1 MGAAVK
7 PREVD
12 PALFRDN
19 VYHSW
24 HVMSYVVNHVTEEC
38 FVAHLEPNQG
48 VGYDCLSL
56 ITRDKDGQ
64 LRVRFMLNRNG
75 ANGLIGSHLF
85 EDVWGRVNRDGFKK
99 VADEI
104 IALAGLTSSN
114 GRVNSEI
121 STVCNQVVRWIR
133 SHRDE
138 NFYVGPLDWPG
149 SFAPL
154 PEIKRAAYSKEQWP
168 ISDHGP
174 EISMGI
180 SGRELQRLE
189 MLTSGIPSKEEPK
202 IEKIFKVTT
211 VNGQGD
217 EMIAYVRES
226 YKHSY
231 FRSMMEEYGNSV
243 AVEIDISDIPT
254 NVDFPR

>member
-7 PREVD
+7 PREDD

-38 FVAHLEPNQG
+38 FVAHLEPNPG
-48 VGYDCLSL
+48 VRYDCLSL
-56 ITRDKDGQ
+56 VTRDSEGQ

-75 ANGLIGSHLF
+75 ANGLVGSYLF
-85 EDVWGRVNRDGFKK
+85 EDVWGRVTRDGFKK

-114 GRVNSEI
+114 GRVNSAI

-138 NFYVGPLDWPG
+138 TFYVGPLDWPG
-149 SFAPL
+149 SFAPF

-168 ISDHGP
+168 IPDHGP

-189 MLTSGIPSKEEPK
+189 LVTLGTPSKEDPK
-202 IEKIFKVTT
+202 ITKIFKVTT
-211 VNGQGD
+211 INGQGD

-231 FRSMMEEYGNSV
+231 VRSMMEEYGNSV
-243 AVEIDISDIPT
+243 AVEIDTADIPADI
-254 NVDFPR
+254 DFPR

>member
-7 PREVD
+7 PREGD

-24 HVMSYVVNHVTEEC
+24 HVMAHVVNHVTEEC

-56 ITRDKDGQ
+56 VTRDLEGL

-75 ANGLIGSHLF
+75 ANGLVGSHLF

-104 IALAGLTSSN
+104 IAIAGLASST
-114 GRVNSEI
+114 GRVNSAI
-121 STVCNQVVRWIR
+121 STVCDQVVRWIR

-149 SFAPL
+149 SCAPL
-154 PEIKRAAYSKEQWP
+154 PEIKRAAYSEEQWP
-168 ISDHGP
+168 IPDHGP

-180 SGRELQRLE
+180 SGKEIQRLE
-189 MLTSGIPSKEEPK
+189 LVTLGISSKQDPK
-202 IEKIFKVTT
+202 IEKMFKVTT

-226 YKHSY
+226 YKQSY
-231 FRSMMEEYGNSV
+231 FRSMMEEYGNST

>member
-1 MGAAVK
+1 MGAKVK
-7 PREVD
+7 PREDD

-24 HVMSYVVNHVTEEC
+24 HIMSYVVNHVTEEC
-38 FVAHLEPNQG
+38 FVAHLEPNPG
-48 VGYDCLSL
+48 VRYDCLSL
-56 ITRDKDGQ
+56 ITRDSEGQ
-64 LRVRFMLNRNG
+64 LLIRFMLNRNG
-75 ANGLIGSHLF
+75 VNGSIGSHLF
-85 EDVWGRVNRDGFKK
+85 EDIWGRVTRDGFKK

-104 IALAGLTSSN
+104 ISLAGLTSST
-114 GRVNSEI
+114 GRVNSVS
-121 STVCNQVVRWIR
+121 STVCNQVLRWIR
-133 SHRDE
+133 SHRNE

-168 ISDHGP
+168 IPDHGP

-180 SGRELQRLE
+180 NGRELQRLE
-189 MLTSGIPSKEEPK
+189 MLTSGTPSKEDPK
-202 IEKIFKVTT
+202 NTKIFKVTT

-217 EMIAYVRES
+217 EMIAYVRER

-243 AVEIDISDIPT
+243 AVEIDIADIPAD
-254 NVDFPR
+254 VDFPQ

>member
-1 MGAAVK
+1 MGAEVK
-7 PREVD
+7 PREDD

-38 FVAHLEPNQG
+38 FVAHLEPNPG
-48 VGYDCLSL
+48 VRYDCLSL
-56 ITRDKDGQ
+56 VTRDSEGQ

-75 ANGLIGSHLF
+75 ANGLIGSYLF
-85 EDVWGRVNRDGFKK
+85 EDVWGRVTRDGFKK

-104 IALAGLTSSN
+104 ISLAGLTSST
-114 GRVNSEI
+114 GRVNSVS
-121 STVCNQVVRWIR
+121 STVCNQVLRWIR
-133 SHRDE
+133 SHRYE

-168 ISDHGP
+168 IPDHGP

-189 MLTSGIPSKEEPK
+189 MLTSGTPSKEDPK
-202 IEKIFKVTT
+202 NTKIFKVTT
-211 VNGQGD
+211 INGQGD

-243 AVEIDISDIPT
+243 AVEIDIEDIPADV
-254 NVDFPR
+254 NFPQ

>member
-1 MGAAVK
+1 MGAEVK
-7 PREVD
+7 PREGD

-56 ITRDKDGQ
+56 VTCDKDGQ
-64 LRVRFMLNRNG
+64 LWVRFMLNRNG

-104 IALAGLTSSN
+104 IALAGLTFSS
-114 GRVNSEI
+114 GRVNSAI

-138 NFYVGPLDWPG
+138 NFYVGPLGWPG
-149 SFAPL
+149 SCAAL
-154 PEIKRAAYSKEQWP
+154 LEIKPVAYSEEQWP
-168 ISDHGP
+168 IPDHGP

-180 SGRELQRLE
+180 SGKELQRFELVT
-189 MLTSGIPSKEEPK
+189 LGTPSKEDPK

-226 YKHSY
+226 YKQSY
-231 FRSMMEEYGNSV
+231 CRSMMEEYGNTV
-243 AVEIDISDIPT
+243 AVEIDIADIPA
-254 NVDFPR
+254 NVDIPR

>member
-7 PREVD
+7 PREDD

-38 FVAHLEPNQG
+38 FVAHLEPNPG
-48 VGYDCLSL
+48 VRYDCLSL
-56 ITRDKDGQ
+56 VTRDSEGQ

-75 ANGLIGSHLF
+75 ANGLVGSYLF
-85 EDVWGRVNRDGFKK
+85 EDVWGRVTRDGFKK

-114 GRVNSEI
+114 GRVNSVI

-149 SFAPL
+149 SFAPF

-168 ISDHGP
+168 IPDHGP

-189 MLTSGIPSKEEPK
+189 LVTLGTPSKEDPK
-202 IEKIFKVTT
+202 ITKIFKVTT
-211 VNGQGD
+211 INGQGD

-231 FRSMMEEYGNSV
+231 VRSMMEEYGNSV
-243 AVEIDISDIPT
+243 AVEIDTADIPADI
-254 NVDFPR
+254 DFPR